1 MSFYSAKKKIK
12 NIAAFLIILIFLPYV
27 VSIFVNGKDVNLQN
41 GSGHFTIKVARTD
54 PDGTEL
60 DLDLDWE
67 EYLIGVLAYEM
78 PESYELEALKAQA
91 VVLRTSLCRE
101 LAENEEKTATEK
113 YLTHAEMKRKW
124 GAANFDTYL
133 KKIYQS
139 SGRYRRNSGLV

>member
-1 MSFYSAKKKIK
+1 M
-12 NIAAFLIILIFLPYV
+12 
-27 VSIFVNGKDVNLQN
+27 NLQN

-101 LAENEEKTATEK
+101 LAENEEKTETEK

-133 KKIYQS
+133 KKYTKAVEDTEGTVVWYNEACAWTPYHQS
-139 SGRYRRNSGLV
+139 SNGETRNASSSWNRRLSLYL